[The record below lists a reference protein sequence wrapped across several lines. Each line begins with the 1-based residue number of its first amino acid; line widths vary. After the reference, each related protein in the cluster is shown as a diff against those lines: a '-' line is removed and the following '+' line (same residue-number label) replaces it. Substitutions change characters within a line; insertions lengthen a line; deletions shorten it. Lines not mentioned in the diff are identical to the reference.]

1 MGCVPELLHTNF
13 RDGRRF
19 CSNDDATTGSCF
31 EFFPVCDTIRM
42 LGWDIAPWTDD
53 ADGKETHRRL
63 LRFLIRFFDKKSSFV
78 LWIFELGDIIRRE
91 VGSQDEFFSVE
102 DFQNY
107 FVMREPQPSL
117 TLTYFRSDHSSLGQ
131 INYLFKY
138 SSAKWVVR
146 FCVPH
151 TKTWNDNMLN
161 RNLWKMDYAVACTL
175 T

>member
-1 MGCVPELLHTNF
+1 MFTISQNSLF
-13 RDGRRF
+13 R
-19 CSNDDATTGSCF
+19 GSLYQGLS
-31 EFFPVCDTIRM
+31 VRM
-42 LGWDIAPWTDD
+42 LGWDIAPWTD
-53 ADGKETHRRL
+53 DGKETHRRL

-151 TKTWNDNMLN
+151 KKTWNDNMLN

-175 T
+175 P